1 MPSIAIEPYVY
12 VGARNGVVYELNTYG
27 RPKATG
33 MTAYTGLELFGL
45 KTFGLTIPP
54 ARRIVH
60 QGNDGITA
68 QQLLPPIEAAAAEIN
83 VDGTDMDLMAVI
95 TGATIIERAGMRFL
109 PHLSDLRGY
118 EPNVGIL
125 QYQAAVAESGAQRWR
140 VVVVSNTKM
149 IARIPG
155 GGPEP
160 IDTIFDLAPNPVDQ
174 YLWGSELAP
183 LSDPSDPYSGV
194 SPSGANKAGI
204 WDGFAA
210 YRPRIASFV
219 AGTGET
225 VFPFPDNL
233 QAANVTDILVVTA
246 HANDAPVEQDA
257 SAFATV
263 ATTGV
268 TFNTAPATTYG
279 AGTEVHIL
287 YQIAD

>member
-1 MPSIAIEPYVY
+1 MPSIAVEPYVY

-33 MTAYTGLELFGL
+33 MTAYTGIEIFGL

-60 QGNDGITA
+60 QGNDGVTA

-83 VDGTDMDLMAVI
+83 VDGNDLDLIAMI
-95 TGATIIERAGMRFL
+95 TGATIIEKAGMRFL

-125 QYQAAVAESGAQRWR
+125 QYQAAVARSGAQRWR
-140 VVVVSNTKM
+140 VVVISNTKM

-160 IDTIFDLAPNPVDQ
+160 IDIVFDLAPNPVDQ

-183 LSDPSDPYSGV
+183 LADPSDPYSGV
-194 SPSGANKAGI
+194 SPSGAEAAGI
-204 WDGFAA
+204 WDGLAA
-210 YRPRIASFV
+210 FRPRIASFI
-219 AGTGET
+219 AGAGVT

-233 QAANVTDILVVTA
+233 QAANATDILVVTA
-246 HANDAPVEQDA
+246 NATSAPVEEDA
-257 SAFATV
+257 ANYTA

-268 TFNTAPATTYG
+268 TFDTAPNTTYG
-279 AGTEVHIL
+279 AGTEVHVL
-287 YQIAD
+287 YQIED

>member
-1 MPSIAIEPYVY
+1 MPSILVEPYVY

-33 MTAYTGLELFGL
+33 MVAYTGIEIFGL

-60 QGNDGITA
+60 QGNDGVTA

-83 VDGTDMDLMAVI
+83 VDGTDLDLMSVI
-95 TGATIIERAGMRFL
+95 TGATIIEKAGMRFI

-125 QYQAAVAESGAQRWR
+125 QYQAAVSESGAQRWR
-140 VVVVSNTKM
+140 VVIVSNTKM

-160 IDTIFDLAPNPVDQ
+160 IDTVFDLAPNPVDQ

-183 LSDPSDPYSGV
+183 LADPSDPYSGV
-194 SPSGANKAGI
+194 SESGALNAGI

-210 YRPRIASFV
+210 FRPRIASFI
-219 AGTGET
+219 AGVGET

-233 QAANVTDILVVTA
+233 QAANATDILVVTA
-246 HANDAPVEQDA
+246 HGNDAPVEEDA
-257 SAFATV
+257 SAYTAAV
-263 ATTGV
+263 TGV
-268 TFNTAPATTYG
+268 TFNTAPNTTYG
-279 AGTEVHIL
+279 SGTEVHIL
-287 YQIAD
+287 YQIED